1 MALVFALIKG
11 LPSQGSQL
19 PFQTKA
25 HINKLSKH
33 LGNAQQVVASQRLVD
48 GSTANSFI
56 APVRFPGENIIATLD
71 PTFLQS
77 VVAAP
82 VTLSG
87 ALGEGELHL
96 RFALRGGVLYVAA
109 RNDTLQPDLF
119 EVTHNNQQR
128 LRPQSSDITIGF
140 VGVDSNLL
148 MHYRDLSMIINGPWE
163 PAFSGMLHLMKG
175 KSAAAQALAR
185 GILCVFWVHNSKQ
198 KQSNQIA
205 N

>member
-1 MALVFALIKG
+1 M
-11 LPSQGSQL
+11 
-19 PFQTKA
+19 
-25 HINKLSKH
+25 
-33 LGNAQQVVASQRLVD
+33 
-48 GSTANSFI
+48 
-56 APVRFPGENIIATLD
+56 
-71 PTFLQS
+71 
-77 VVAAP
+77 VAAP

-96 RFALRGGVLYVAA
+96 HFALRGGVLYVAA

-198 KQSNQIA
+198 KQSNHIA
-205 N
+205 NYLNFGKWELQDNPQMATAN